1 MTYDPNAGGQGQP
14 YGGDP
19 YQKDPYGSQPSP
31 PTANFGQGQPADPS
45 YGASGGGYGAP
56 QQDPYGQQSDPY
68 GQPADPYGQQTGD
81 QYGQPTNTYGQPDPY
96 GQQSAPPYGQPD
108 PYAQG
113 GGYGQPS
120 APPYGQPSGPPYGQ
134 PSGAPYGTPPPPPK
148 QSRTGLIVTLVVI
161 GVVVLLALCG
171 GGGYLIYA
179 ANQPKPKPTPSQSTG
194 PTQGPTESP
203 SPSPSAAHDI
213 SSRATDPTPVTTDEL
228 FGRTTVTYNG
238 RTFTRLAVEAPPTCT
253 RATSGTATTL
263 IASSNCSQV
272 LRATYVDNTR
282 QYVAT
287 VGIANMADEASAKSV
302 GDAIFADPNKGFW
315 TPLRVPGTVA
325 ANFNNTSASV
335 VICSNKNRGH
345 YIGWSIVARADG
357 GTTNTSDPPAKDMG
371 QGLLA
376 NINLILNTR

>member
-19 YQKDPYGSQPSP
+19 YNKDPYGTP
-31 PTANFGQGQPADPS
+31 PPPPAAPGQPGDPA
-45 YGASGGGYGAP
+45 YGAQGGGYGAP
-56 QQDPYGQQSDPY
+56 QPDPYGQPADPY

-81 QYGQPTNTYGQPDPY
+81 QYGQQTNTYGQPDPY
-96 GQQSAPPYGQPD
+96 GQQSSAPPYGQPD
-108 PYAQG
+108 PYGQ

-120 APPYGQPSGPPYGQ
+120 GPPYGQPSGPPYGQ
-134 PSGAPYGTPPPPPK
+134 PSGAPYGAPPPPPK
-148 QSRTGLIVTLVVI
+148 KSRAGLIIGLVAA
-161 GVVVLLALCG
+161 GVVLLLAICG

-179 ANQPKPKPTPSQSTG
+179 ANQPGPKPTPSQSAN
-194 PTQGPTESP
+194 PSQSPSDSP
-203 SPSPSAAHDI
+203 SPSPSESHDI
-213 SSRATDPTPVTTDEL
+213 SSRATDPNPVTTDEL
-228 FGRTTVTYNG
+228 FGRATITYNG

-253 RATSGTATTL
+253 KATSGTATAAIQNST
-263 IASSNCSQV
+263 CSQV

-287 VGIANMADEASAKSV
+287 VGIANMADEANAKAV
-302 GDAIFADPNKGFW
+302 GDAIFSDPNKGFW
-315 TPLRVPGTVA
+315 TPLKVPGTAA

-345 YIGWSIVARADG
+345 YIGWSIVAKADG
-357 GTTNTSDPPAKDMG
+357 SNTNTNDPPAKDMG

-376 NINLILNTR
+376 SINLILATR